1 MSLNRPALALAAA
14 VTALAA
20 VSGVAAVTTSA
31 DGAGTPSASSAE
43 RLPVQRSTLVCPQ
56 PSTSELGETHLTAF
70 TPGGGSGGSDGG
82 EADAGLLPAV
92 STLDNGGTDRRGED
106 AEPLVPLTEPG
117 TPAVHSADSTE
128 VPALSGTATGA
139 LAPGWTVQ
147 QTTVIPGGGGRGML
161 GVACSAPD
169 TRFWFAA
176 VSTAEERLDYVHL
189 TNPDEAPATVDLQ
202 LFGPEGLVETESG
215 TGITI
220 PAHSTVPVLL
230 STLTPEP
237 LEDVTLHVAA
247 RAGRIGAQVQ
257 ALDEER
263 GADWITPVAGTT
275 GPVVIPGI
283 PGDATEVRLT
293 AFTPGDSD
301 VRLSVAL
308 AGATSSFTPAGQET
322 LQVKSGMTTSVA
334 LQDLTRGEPASL
346 VLTPEE
352 GTADATVVAAV
363 RVTRGGDGEDGE
375 DGDGQEIAFLPSTAP
390 VEERTTAAGSS
401 RKGSTLFLTAPG
413 EAAKVKVTASPGA
426 EGGTPADRTVE
437 LKPGTT
443 TAVDDLVPEGGD
455 GRFALTV
462 ERLSGGPVHVARML
476 EQTEDGVPMFTLQ
489 ALSDD
494 RGTVAVPPAREDL
507 SILTEND

>member
-1 MSLNRPALALAAA
+1 MSLNRPVLALVGA

-20 VSGVAAVTTSA
+20 VSAVAAVTTSA
-31 DGAGTPSASSAE
+31 DGVGTPSASAAE
-43 RLPVQRSTLVCPQ
+43 RRPVQRSTLVCPQ

-70 TPGGGSGGSDGG
+70 TPAGGGSDGG
-82 EADAGLLPAV
+82 EAEAGLLPAV

-106 AEPLVPLTEPG
+106 AEPLVPLAEPG
-117 TPAVHSADSTE
+117 TPVVHSADSTE

-147 QTTVIPGGGGRGML
+147 QTTVIPGGGGRGLL
-161 GVACSAPD
+161 GLACSAPD

-202 LFGPEGLVETESG
+202 LYGPDGLVETESG
-215 TGITI
+215 TGITV

-263 GADWITPVAGTT
+263 GADWITPSDGTT
-275 GPVVIPGI
+275 GTVVIPGI

-308 AGATSSFTPAGQET
+308 AGASSSFTPAGQET
-322 LQVKSGMTTSVA
+322 LQVKSGMTASVE
-334 LQDLTRGEPASL
+334 LKDLTRGEPASL

-352 GTADATVVAAV
+352 GTADAPVVAAV
-363 RVTRGGDGEDGE
+363 RVTRGGEDDE
-375 DGDGQEIAFLPSTAP
+375 GQEIAFLPSTAP
-390 VEERTTAAGSS
+390 VQERATAAGSG
-401 RKGSTLFLTAPG
+401 RKDGTLFLTAPG

-437 LKPGTT
+437 LEPGTT

-462 ERLSGGPVHVARML
+462 ERVSGGPVHVARML
-476 EQTEDGVPMFTLQ
+476 EQPEDGVPMFTLQ

-494 RGTVAVPPAREDL
+494 RGTVEVPPAREDL
-507 SILTEND
+507 SILTEDD